1 MGIVGVK
8 GDDTTFDTGSNDI
21 TISDNRNNA
30 AAAGGYGTVPSKQK
44 VKIKDLLLNPPV
56 YHEDDITGLMV

>member
-21 TISDNRNNA
+21 TISDKQINA
-30 AAAGGYGTVPSKQK
+30 AAAGGYGTVPSK
-44 VKIKDLLLNPPV
+44 
-56 YHEDDITGLMV
+56 